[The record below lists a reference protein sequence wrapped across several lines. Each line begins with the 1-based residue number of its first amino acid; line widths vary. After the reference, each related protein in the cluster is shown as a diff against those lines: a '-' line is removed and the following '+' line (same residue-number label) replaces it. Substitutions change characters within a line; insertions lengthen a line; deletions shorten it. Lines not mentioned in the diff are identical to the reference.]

1 MLPAGGGRARGL
13 GPTCTRSRGGS
24 GAPPR
29 SAGSPALAKCPQPA
43 RALAR
48 KRALARLRGGTCRN
62 PRARDGMPEKGDERL
77 CTQGGLADG
86 DTLRARVPPRPPF
99 SSARRFSSSSAWWTR
114 GYGGGQEGVKRGSRG
129 GQEGLGGGQKGVKR
143 GSRGGQA
150 GLKRRARGGQE
161 GLGGGQEG

>member
-62 PRARDGMPEKGDERL
+62 PRARDGMPEKGCAPRAASQTGTRCARACPPAPPSPPL
-77 CTQGGLADG
+77 AASLPPPPGG
-86 DTLRARVPPRPPF
+86 P
-99 SSARRFSSSSAWWTR
+99 
-114 GYGGGQEGVKRGSRG
+114 E
-129 GQEGLGGGQKGVKR
+129 
-143 GSRGGQA
+143 
-150 GLKRRARGGQE
+150 
-161 GLGGGQEG
+161 